1 MKTVDVSN
9 FANTLDYCL
18 EWQGKMFYCFR
29 YSVTGII
36 NGEIIFSSDRLYST
50 NAFWKFD
57 PNTGN
62 ITSYT
67 NSTYSHSSPGI
78 IYQDKIYWLDSVHS
92 EVFDSK
98 TNKWSLWQNP
108 PTAPLV
114 SGCLVAS
121 NNQVQRTVVTDDCYA
136 ECHVC

>member
-1 MKTVDVSN
+1 
-9 FANTLDYCL
+9 
-18 EWQGKMFYCFR
+18 
-29 YSVTGII
+29 VTGII
-36 NGEIIFSSDRLYST
+36 NGEIIFSSDRWNSA

-67 NSTYSHSSPGI
+67 NSTYYHNLPGV

-92 EVFDSK
+92 EVFYSNNN
-98 TNKWSLWQNP
+98 TWSLWQNP

-121 NNQVQRTVVTDDCYA
+121 NNQVQIRILTEHYYAVSFMPSTTNKPIMLKAVLLNVVML
-136 ECHVC
+136 